1 MGIFVVVVI
10 NKLFETT
17 LPPSIAHSFLPW
29 FHILLLSHVQPL
41 PLHFHVIDIFWR
53 FTSSEMVKNPYEQQ
67 RQQKVEN
74 HDLSKTEI
82 NTCVT
87 TPYIGDGNPDV
98 YVYIYNNDGYINAY
112 YWV

>member
-10 NKLFETT
+10 KKLFEAT
-17 LPPSIAHSFLPW
+17 PPPCIVHSFLPS

-41 PLHFHVIDIFWR
+41 PLHFHIIDIFWR
-53 FTSSEMVKNPYEQQ
+53 FTSSEMVNNPYEQQ

-74 HDLSKTEI
+74 HDLGKTEI

-87 TPYIGDGNPDV
+87 VRVGLNSLYWGWESLCT
-98 YVYIYNNDGYINAY
+98 YIYIYTHNYT
-112 YWV
+112 